1 LCQVRQVTGFSQPGT
16 EAARQN
22 VKKCTE
28 FMSQRF
34 TTIPGPVRNALV
46 VPPWSWTDLI
56 PEPFGRPL
64 VSRNRE
70 SYIRGTGSTVGGQKS
85 KRQRLYLGYAQK
97 RLAACQT
104 PTNPNR
110 NSGLLPFFF
119 HRGHVLLLAI
129 NIEIYVVRERKDGL
143 TGQSPN
149 SRVLLMVY

>member
-1 LCQVRQVTGFSQPGT
+1 MCQVRQVTGFSQPGT

-22 VKKCTE
+22 VKKCIE

-46 VPPWSWTDLI
+46 VPPWSWTYLI

-110 NSGLLPFFF
+110 NSGLLLFFPSLPCVAAS
-119 HRGHVLLLAI
+119 HK
-129 NIEIYVVRERKDGL
+129 Y
-143 TGQSPN
+143 
-149 SRVLLMVY
+149 